1 MSSVLNHTL
10 LQTRA
15 DIPLWL
21 RACGYHQGSLAEIG
35 VRSGA
40 GLKLLV
46 GGPPKLVIGVDLWS
60 DEGPKSQND
69 APLTQNRL
77 DAVYQELV
85 DRGRVY
91 WPFLKLIR
99 KHSVLA
105 ADDVGD
111 GSLDF
116 VFIDA
121 DHTYEA
127 VAADIQAWWP
137 KVRPGG
143 TLAGHDYV
151 NHTLKNGVSFGVF
164 RAVDEFAKRIGL
176 TEPVHT
182 TAGKDYFASW
192 FITKATFLTQPSDPE
207 ATGYG
212 GWDGY

>member
-1 MSSVLNHTL
+1 MSSVINHTL

-21 RACGYHQGSLAEIG
+21 QVCGYHQGNIAEIG

-40 GLKLLV
+40 GLKLLA
-46 GGPPKLVIGVDLWS
+46 GGPPKQLIGVDLWS
-60 DEGPKSQND
+60 DAGPKSQND
-69 APLTQNRL
+69 APIAQQRL
-77 DAVYQELV
+77 DVVYLELV

-105 ADDVGD
+105 ADDVPRR
-111 GSLDF
+111 SLDF

-127 VAADIQAWWP
+127 VAADLAAWWP
-137 KVRPGG
+137 KVRIGG

-151 NHTLKNGVSFGVF
+151 SHTLKNGVSFGVIQ
-164 RAVDEFAKRIGL
+164 AVTEFAERIGL
-176 TEPVHT
+176 QEPVHT

-192 FITKATFLTQPSDPE
+192 FITKTAAMEPLTDRYLRR
-207 ATGYG
+207 T
-212 GWDGY
+212 